1 MNKDA
6 FLDKLDVRLTDPA
19 GIEKG
24 QSKRP
29 GRVRSAW
36 LAQEA
41 GVCGCGALIDSLL
54 CLQELLNLTRFVFSA
69 LGFAFSLCT
78 LLFLTSLL
86 LKFGLGSPPSFGVDK
101 SFWRVHQSPFFSA
114 PIFGVSQK
122 NTLAHIVYVGLI
134 WFSYAPVPQ
143 ERNAVSCGEAADG

>member
-41 GVCGCGALIDSLL
+41 GVCGCGALINSLL

-69 LGFAFSLCT
+69 LGLRIQPLHA
-78 LLFLTSLL
+78 LL
-86 LKFGLGSPPSFGVDK
+86 LDVSFAEIWLV
-101 SFWRVHQSPFFSA
+101 
-114 PIFGVSQK
+114 
-122 NTLAHIVYVGLI
+122 LAAQL
-134 WFSYAPVPQ
+134 
-143 ERNAVSCGEAADG
+143 RCR